1 MSDKHYLA
9 RILGITGFLFALIL
23 SDSGCTKVPEIPAQE
38 ERIEISS
45 ISLSQ
50 TTAEMLVGETVTLV
64 ATVLPPNATDRDKLI
79 WSSSKQSVATI
90 TEKGVVQ
97 AISPGVST
105 IMVSAGGKSANCV
118 VTVSPKVVP
127 VTGVTINPSQVEL
140 VEGST
145 AFLTVSVVPEDATNR
160 TVSWTTDNAE
170 VVKVSDDGTLTAVSQ
185 GKATVKVVSED
196 GGKTASCVVTV
207 VAKTVSVSGVEIS
220 SEALDLV
227 AGGKASLTVTILPE
241 DASDKTVA
249 WSSSDENVATVSKD
263 GTVTAVSAG
272 EAVITV
278 TTSDGGKTSSCKI
291 TVTAKQVSV
300 EGVSV
305 EPESLSLAVG
315 ETAQVTASVT
325 PEDASDK
332 TVIWSSNDK
341 SIATVSEDGTVTAVS
356 VGKAIITATTK
367 DGEKTASCSVT
378 VAAKTI
384 SVTGV
389 KVVPNTLTLETGKT
403 SYLSAVVSPDD
414 ATNKRVTWTSSNKS
428 VATVSSSGTVTAVS
442 AGTATI
448 KATTQDGNYQASC
461 SVTVPASASFSGLTL
476 EAINAGTVTIDTD
489 PMNLTIEYSKDGA
502 NWTKKTGNQIY
513 IELGAGEKVFLRGDN
528 STYAKTINGT
538 GYCTTIV
545 CNSPFYAYGN
555 VMSLIDSKN
564 YESLKSFSENK
575 ALSGLFQDSYNLRS
589 HPTKKLELP
598 ATGLTTGCYL
608 GMFFNCKGLTS
619 APALPAT
626 SLATFCYSSMFSGC
640 SSLTTAPVL
649 PATNLA
655 DYCYDNMFSD
665 CTSLKTP
672 PALPASQLTKGCYRD
687 MFWNCSSLTAV
698 PELSASKLAAGCYL
712 RMFGNC
718 SSIKSTPLL
727 PATTLEENCYHSMF
741 YQCTSLKNILSI
753 SAKKMARNSCR
764 VMFRGCTS
772 LTSAPNL
779 QATELA
785 DSCYRGMFMECTSL
799 KTAPSLPA
807 TNLADYCYHSM
818 FSDCSALTNA
828 PTLPA
833 TQMTQRCYAYMFKG
847 CSSLKNAPSLPSE
860 NLADACYYGMF
871 YDCSS
876 LTRVYNLPSKT
887 LAYACYYLM
896 FNGCSSLVDAP
907 QIFAT
912 TLAEYCCCSMFRGCT
927 SIKTAPKLY
936 ATTITKRCY
945 GAMFQGCT
953 SLVTPPELPAV
964 TLPEGCYASMFKEC
978 SSLKTAPVIPAT
990 TWTLDCCYSMFAGC
1004 TSLNSLTV
1012 YYPIYNNS
1020 YTEDWVKG
1028 VPSSGK
1034 FYTYNTS
1041 SVVYGT
1047 NAVPS
1052 GWTVVSL

>member
-1 MSDKHYLA
+1 MSDKHFLS
-9 RILGITGFLFALIL
+9 RIFGITGFFLTL
-23 SDSGCTKVPEIPAQE
+23 SLLYSGCTKVPEIPAQE

-105 IMVSAGGKSANCV
+105 IMVSAGGKSANCI
-118 VTVSPKVVP
+118 VTVSVKVVP
-127 VTGVTINPSQVEL
+127 VNSVSVNPSKLEL

-145 AFLTVSVVPEDATNR
+145 AFLTVSVLPDDATNK

-170 VVKVSDDGTLTAVSQ
+170 VVQVADDGTLTAVSQ

-196 GGKTASCVVTV
+196 GGKTASCEVSVI
-207 VAKTVSVSGVEIS
+207 AKTVPVSSVEVS
-220 SEALDLV
+220 SETLELV
-227 AGGKASLTVTILPE
+227 TGGKASLTAEVLPE
-241 DASDKTVA
+241 DASDKTVS
-249 WSSSDENVATVSKD
+249 WSSSDENVATVSED
-263 GTVTAVSAG
+263 GTVTALSAG

-278 TTSDGGKTSSCKI
+278 TTSDGGKTSSCKV
-291 TVTAKQVSV
+291 TVSEKRISV

-305 EPESLSLAVG
+305 EPESLSLTVG
-315 ETAQVTASVT
+315 EKAQVTASVT

-332 TVIWSSNDK
+332 TVTWSSNDK
-341 SIATVSEDGTVTAVS
+341 NIAAVSEDGTVTALS
-356 VGKAIITATTK
+356 VGKAIVTATTK

-378 VAAKTI
+378 IVAKTI
-384 SVTGV
+384 SVTGIDV
-389 KVVPNTLTLETGKT
+389 TPGSLTLEIGKT

-428 VATVSSSGTVTAVS
+428 VATVSSSGLVTAVS
-442 AGTATI
+442 AGKTTI
-448 KATTQDGNYQASC
+448 KATTQDGGYQASC
-461 SVTVPASASFSGLTL
+461 SVTVPSSASFSGLTL
-476 EAINAGTVTIDTD
+476 EVINPGTVTIDSD
-489 PMNLTIEYSKDGA
+489 PMNLTIEYSKDGV
-502 NWTKKTGNQIY
+502 NWTRETGNQIY
-513 IELGAGEKVFLRGDN
+513 INLDAGEKVFLRGDN
-528 STYAKTINGT
+528 SAYAKTINGT

-564 YESLKSFSENK
+564 YETLKSFSEEK
-575 ALSGLFQDSYNLRS
+575 ALDGLFQDSYNLRN

-598 ATGLTTGCYL
+598 ATGLTRSCYT
-608 GMFFNCKGLTS
+608 GMFYNCKGLTS

-626 SLATFCYSSMFSGC
+626 TLAPYCYSSMFSGC
-640 SSLTTAPVL
+640 SGLTTAPVL

-672 PALPASQLTKGCYRD
+672 PALPAGQLSKGCYRY

-698 PELSASKLAAGCYL
+698 PELSASKLSAGCYQA
-712 RMFGNC
+712 MFGNC
-718 SSIKSTPLL
+718 SSIRSTSQL
-727 PATTLEENCYHSMF
+727 PATTLEEDCYHAMF
-741 YQCTSLKNILSI
+741 YQCKSLQSILSI

-772 LTSAPNL
+772 LTSAPKL

-799 KTAPSLPA
+799 KTAPALPA
-807 TNLADYCYHSM
+807 TNLSDNCYTSM
-818 FSDCSALTNA
+818 FSGCKSLTAA
-828 PTLPA
+828 PALPA
-833 TQMTQRCYAYMFKG
+833 TKMVKECYSYMFRS
-847 CSSLKNAPSLPSE
+847 CSSLTDAPILSSE
-860 NLADACYYGMF
+860 SLADHCYYAMF
-871 YDCSS
+871 YDCTS
-876 LTRVYNLPSKT
+876 LKRVYNLPAKT
-887 LAYACYYLM
+887 LAHSCYYYM
-896 FNGCSSLVDAP
+896 FYGCSSLVDAP

-964 TLPEGCYASMFKEC
+964 SLPEGCYASMFKEC
-978 SSLKTAPVIPAT
+978 SSLITAPAIPAT
-990 TWTLDCCYSMFAGC
+990 SWTLDCCYSMFAGC
-1004 TSLNSLTV
+1004 TSLNSMTV
-1012 YYPIYNNS
+1012 YYPIYDNT

-1041 SVVYGT
+1041 NVVYGT

-1052 GWTVVSL
+1052 GWTVASL